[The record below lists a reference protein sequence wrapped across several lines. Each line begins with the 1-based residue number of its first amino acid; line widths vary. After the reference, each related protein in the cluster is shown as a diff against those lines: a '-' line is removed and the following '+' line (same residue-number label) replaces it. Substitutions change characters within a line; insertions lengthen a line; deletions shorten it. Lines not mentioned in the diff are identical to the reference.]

1 MSRGGPPD
9 IKGMSTLK
17 VDISGRPPPSW
28 NVEDLTKLFDQ
39 YGEVGDVFIPRQGK
53 CGFAFVRYFRESD
66 SDEAMRKMNGY
77 NLDGTKLTVIKSQVS
92 RGEKGKGKG
101 GKGRSRSPS
110 RGRGRDRSRSRQRRQ
125 SHSSEPRAARSSA
138 VRRRSPTPKRRRDRS
153 CQSSRSRS

>member
-53 CGFAFVRYFRESD
+53 CGFCFVRYFRESD
-66 SDEAMRKMNGY
+66 CDEAMRKMNGY
-77 NLDGTKLTVIKSQVS
+77 NLDGTKLTVIKSQVA

-101 GKGRSRSPS
+101 FKGKSRSPS
-110 RGRGRDRSRSRQRRQ
+110 RGRGRDRSRSRQRRR
-125 SHSSEPRAARSSA
+125 SPSSRGARNSSA
-138 VRRRSPTPKRRRDRS
+138 RRRSPTPRRGRRDRS
-153 CQSSRSRS
+153 CESSRSRS